1 MIQQLI
7 KHFPVGFNVTEIS
20 NIFNAVNADTGKIVV
35 YT

>member
-20 NIFNAVNADTGKIVV
+20 NIFNAVNANTEKTVV